1 MQNKKKKTQKKQKS
15 KQNSEQNSKQ
25 KSKSRNFKKAGVNYK
40 HIDKKTELLLK
51 TQGTLSYKIDG
62 KTIPLK
68 INDDIIK
75 KINDI
80 IEQQIQEQIANKK
93 KISESMKASKKAM
106 KELLELFD
114 EEHFQDLL
122 QEIEALENMPLENF
136 DKKNLKERE
145 KDAKIIKD
153 DVKSQLEI
161 GIENESMRGNDDIVA
176 DFENLLTD
184 VENSP

>member
-1 MQNKKKKTQKKQKS
+1 MQNKKTKQKKS
-15 KQNSEQNSKQ
+15 KTKIKTKTKSKQ
-25 KSKSRNFKKAGVNYK
+25 KSKSHNFKKAGVDYK
-40 HIDKKTELLLK
+40 HIDKKTQLLLK
-51 TQGTLSYKIDG
+51 TQGTLSHKLDG
-62 KTIPLK
+62 KTIELK

-80 IEQQIQEQIANKK
+80 IEQQIQEQITNRK
-93 KISESMKASKKAM
+93 KISESMKACKKAM
-106 KELLELFD
+106 KELLKLFD
-114 EEHFQDLL
+114 EEQFQDLL